1 MQGLL
6 SVVNEMFPL
15 AEHRMCARHIYANW
29 RKKHRLQEYQK
40 RFWKIAKAS
49 NEMLFNHYKN
59 KIANKT
65 PRGWKDLQ
73 NADPIHWCRA
83 WFKVGSNCESVDNNM
98 SESFNSWIIE
108 ARFKPIL
115 TMLEDIRILVTR
127 RIQENRSNSERW
139 LMEICPNIIR
149 KVCKIRHRTQYC
161 HVLWN
166 GEAGFEVRD
175 KKWRFTVDLNNRT
188 CSCRYWQVSGIPCAH
203 ACAAL
208 FKMSEEPNKY
218 VHMCFSLEA
227 YKRTYQH
234 VLQPVEHESAW
245 PVSQNPKPLPPRVKK
260 MPGRP
265 KKNRRKDPSEPKK
278 SSTKSSRVGTKIKC
292 GRCKGDGHNSRTCTV
307 TMVFILLLSCYLFA
321 DFRCANFWCVTAG
334 RLRVTQSFTAA
345 CHQCNKAGKYQ
356 SIGNGTCTIQAT

>member
-1 MQGLL
+1 
-6 SVVNEMFPL
+6 
-15 AEHRMCARHIYANW
+15 
-29 RKKHRLQEYQK
+29 
-40 RFWKIAKAS
+40 
-49 NEMLFNHYKN
+49 
-59 KIANKT
+59 
-65 PRGWKDLQ
+65 
-73 NADPIHWCRA
+73 
-83 WFKVGSNCESVDNNM
+83 
-98 SESFNSWIIE
+98 
-108 ARFKPIL
+108 
-115 TMLEDIRILVTR
+115 MLENIRILVTR
-127 RIQENRSNSERW
+127 RIQENRSNNERW

-245 PVSQNPKPLPPRVKK
+245 PVSQNHKPLPPRVKK

-334 RLRVTQSFTAA
+334 RLGVTQSFTAA

-356 SIGNGTCTIQAT
+356 SIGNGTCTIQAM

>member
-1 MQGLL
+1 L
-6 SVVNEMFPL
+6 NTP
-15 AEHRMCARHIYANW
+15 A
-29 RKKHRLQEYQK
+29 
-40 RFWKIAKAS
+40 AS
-49 NEMLFNHYKN
+49 HFSSPWQLH
-59 KIANKT
+59 T
-65 PRGWKDLQ
+65 STRVWVRGEE
-73 NADPIHWCRA
+73 AFGPT
-83 WFKVGSNCESVDNNM
+83 
-98 SESFNSWIIE
+98 IE
-108 ARFKPIL
+108 GA
-115 TMLEDIRILVTR
+115 TR
-127 RIQENRSNSERW
+127 RN
-139 LMEICPNIIR
+139 L
-149 KVCKIRHRTQYC
+149 HRGGVTHCGMVKLVLKYC
-161 HVLWN
+161 HVLLN

-188 CSCRYWQVSGIPCAH
+188 CSCRYWQVSEIPCAH

-234 VLQPVEHESAW
+234 VLQPIEHESAW
-245 PVSQNPKPLPPRVKK
+245 PVSQNPKPLPLRVKK

-265 KKNRRKDPSEPKK
+265 KKNRRKDPSEPKR

-334 RLRVTQSFTAA
+334 RLGVTQSFTAA

>member
-1 MQGLL
+1 MQGLQ
-6 SVVNEMFPL
+6 SCVNQLFPA

-49 NEMLFNHYKN
+49 NEMMFNRYKN
-59 KIANKT
+59 KLANKNSN
-65 PRGWKDLQ
+65 GWKDLQ
-73 NADPIHWCRA
+73 NTDPIHWCRA
-83 WFKVGSNCESVDNNM
+83 WFKLGSNCESVDNNM

-115 TMLEDIRILVTR
+115 SMLEDIRILVTR

-139 LMEICPNIIR
+139 KMEICPNIIR
-149 KVCKIRHRTQYC
+149 KFRKIRHRTQYC

-175 KKWRFTVDLNNRT
+175 KKWRFTVDLKNKT

-203 ACAAL
+203 ACSAL
-208 FKMSEEPNKY
+208 FKMTEEPNNHVNK
-218 VHMCFSLEA
+218 CFSIET

-234 VLQPVEHESAW
+234 VLQPVEHEDAW
-245 PVSQNPKPLPPRVKK
+245 PMSENPKPLPPRVKK

-265 KKNRRKDPSEPKK
+265 TKKRRRDVSEPMK
-278 SSTKSSRVGTKIKC
+278 SSTKASRVGTQTDVAGAK
-292 GRCKGDGHNSRTCTV
+292 SLV
-307 TMVFILLLSCYLFA
+307 TTKENAL
-321 DFRCANFWCVTAG
+321 
-334 RLRVTQSFTAA
+334 
-345 CHQCNKAGKYQ
+345 
-356 SIGNGTCTIQAT
+356 

>member
-1 MQGLL
+1 
-6 SVVNEMFPL
+6 
-15 AEHRMCARHIYANW
+15 
-29 RKKHRLQEYQK
+29 
-40 RFWKIAKAS
+40 
-49 NEMLFNHYKN
+49 
-59 KIANKT
+59 
-65 PRGWKDLQ
+65 
-73 NADPIHWCRA
+73 
-83 WFKVGSNCESVDNNM
+83 M

-175 KKWRFTVDLNNRT
+175 KKWRFTVDLNNKT

-218 VHMCFSLEA
+218 VHNCFSLEA
-227 YKRTYQH
+227 YKRAYQH

-245 PVSQNPKPLPPRVKK
+245 PVSPNPKPLPPRVKK

-278 SSTKSSRVGTKIKC
+278 SSTKSSRVGTKIRC
-292 GRCKGDGHNSRTCTV
+292 GRCKRDGHNSRTCPRM
-307 TMVFILLLSCYLFA
+307 MVFILSSYYHVICLLLPDALTFGA
-321 DFRCANFWCVTAG
+321 
-334 RLRVTQSFTAA
+334 
-345 CHQCNKAGKYQ
+345 
-356 SIGNGTCTIQAT
+356 

>member
-1 MQGLL
+1 
-6 SVVNEMFPL
+6 
-15 AEHRMCARHIYANW
+15 MCARHIYANW

-49 NEMLFNHYKN
+49 SEMLFNHYKN
-59 KIANKT
+59 KLANKT

-73 NADPIHWCRA
+73 NTDPIHWCRA

-175 KKWRFTVDLNNRT
+175 KKWRFTVDLRSQT
-188 CSCRYWQVSGIPCAH
+188 CSCRYWQVSGIPCQH

-208 FKMSEEPNKY
+208 FKMSEEPNNY
-218 VHMCFSLEA
+218 LNMCFSLET
-227 YKRTYQH
+227 YKKTYQH

-245 PVSQNPKPLPPRVKK
+245 PISPNPKPLPPRVKK

-265 KKNRRKDPSEPKK
+265 KKNRRRDPSEPVK
-278 SSTKSSRVGTKIKC
+278 
-292 GRCKGDGHNSRTCTV
+292 
-307 TMVFILLLSCYLFA
+307 
-321 DFRCANFWCVTAG
+321 
-334 RLRVTQSFTAA
+334 
-345 CHQCNKAGKYQ
+345 
-356 SIGNGTCTIQAT
+356 